1 MGILPTAKQDHK
13 TTPTT
18 AKRRSV
24 QTDFANL
31 KPLNPGGAKGFTGF
45 RDTDTRPPK
54 VKGVKKQE
62 SDEMDSDEDDDD
74 IQPQIKQ
81 ESETQELPNGMLSLE
96 DAKRQGELAEGVK
109 KIKV

>member
-1 MGILPTAKQDHK
+1 M
-13 TTPTT
+13 
-18 AKRRSV
+18 
-24 QTDFANL
+24 

-54 VKGVKKQE
+54 IQGAKNQE

-74 IQPQIKQ
+74 VQPEFKQ
-81 ESETQELPNGMLSLE
+81 ENESQELSNGMLSPE

-109 KIKV
+109 KIKVRNNRVIRIHV